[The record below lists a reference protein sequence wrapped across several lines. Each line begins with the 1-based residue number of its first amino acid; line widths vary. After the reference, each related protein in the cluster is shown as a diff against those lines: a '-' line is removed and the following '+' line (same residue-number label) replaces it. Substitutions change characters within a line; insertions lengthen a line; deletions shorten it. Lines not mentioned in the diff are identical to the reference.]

1 MRRSHTTPPS
11 ARQNDPPV
19 RQLDFQKGPTGRT
32 GCPLSL
38 PSPRARS
45 QQPPALLAV
54 ARRASSA
61 SPPVAFEEK
70 EWISI
75 FQLIHRLLSHLHRDR
90 THIEIVHY
98 LEYVEMAL
106 ALAGYRGVYG
116 EIVTRFGTL
125 FPQLGFQAAKGRDAR
140 KFVYV
145 QDVFGKHEPFA
156 LLKLECENG

>member
-1 MRRSHTTPPS
+1 MRQSHTTPPS
-11 ARQNDPPV
+11 ARQNDQPA
-19 RQLDFQKGPTGRT
+19 RQLDFLKGSTERA

-38 PSPRARS
+38 PRPRARS
-45 QQPPALLAV
+45 QQPPSLLAV
-54 ARRASSA
+54 VRRVSSS
-61 SPPVAFEEK
+61 SPSIAFEDK

-75 FQLIHRLLSHLHRDR
+75 FQMIHRLLSHLHRDR

-106 ALAGYRGVYG
+106 GLAGYRGFHE
-116 EIVTRFGTL
+116 EIVTRFRTL

-140 KFVYV
+140 KFVYI
-145 QDVFGKHEPFA
+145 QDVFGKQEPFA